1 MPTDPAVLTTCIQLR
16 QLHVGL
22 CLIAL
27 RDDLGYVDGWDDGIR
42 AFLGPLAA

>member
-1 MPTDPAVLTTCIQLR
+1 
-16 QLHVGL
+16 LHVGL